1 MWLAVIIL
9 AALPSLLVASEV
21 LNPTLA
27 FIVGDGLPPFE
38 IEVGEQ
44 VVDGEQLRQLAL
56 AYATRHKL
64 DHGGACVADVGCV
77 AETIA
82 TTITSAAS
90 TPVLWSMPDASHRLR
105 GDYDISFDPLSS
117 PLDAARDYV
126 VRYQREF
133 VSRT

>member
-1 MWLAVIIL
+1 MWLATVVIL
-9 AALPSLLVASEV
+9 AALPSQLASEV
-21 LNPTLA
+21 PNPTLA

-38 IEVGEQ
+38 IEFGEQ
-44 VVDGEQLRQLAL
+44 VVVDEQLRQLAL

-77 AETIA
+77 AEAIV
-82 TTITSAAS
+82 TTILSAAS
-90 TPVLWSMPDASHRLR
+90 TPILWSMPDASHRLR
-105 GDYDISFDPLSS
+105 GDYDISFDPLGS